1 MPEKMCFWKIA
12 TECAIAYNVQH
23 NNMQSIHVT
32 RDQPACF
39 ERLLEAAL
47 VHFVRTA
54 EAACK
59 LPWKKEV
66 YVIRISQSQLF
77 NSCRSSLVPY
87 SHLTVLL
94 WKEYCSCQ
102 H

>member
-1 MPEKMCFWKIA
+1 M
-12 TECAIAYNVQH
+12 
-23 NNMQSIHVT
+23 
-32 RDQPACF
+32 
-39 ERLLEAAL
+39 
-47 VHFVRTA
+47 HFVRTA

-66 YVIRISQSQLF
+66 YVIRISQSHLF

-102 H
+102 HCSTGLQDYSGKKKKKKKKSE